1 MRLKISF
8 EQTVAERDREQSD
21 ACDGQIQRQVADRRG
36 RRNRDQQIA
45 CRHNYQSRQNRPL
58 VVSGLVGDQ
67 AAHERENV
75 DRKVKYRIDN
85 AGVGFVEPE
94 FGHQEQGQN
103 RHHRVETEPFPH
115 VGQRSRQQS
124 LRMVFEHSQI
134 GFMSFG
140 FVSIRQIYDKIFVY
154 IARSVKFA

>member
-1 MRLKISF
+1 MPCPSAEDVDLAARYGVDRAVSISYDVCS
-8 EQTVAERDREQSD
+8 EE
-21 ACDGQIQRQVADRRG
+21 GQGIRVDFPA
-36 RRNRDQQIA
+36 
-45 CRHNYQSRQNRPL
+45 
-58 VVSGLVGDQ
+58 VSYTHLVGDQ